1 MGKTW
6 TAGKPNDKAN
16 MTVTE
21 LLTWIEER
29 ICEDYCKY
37 QDVCMT
43 ECKDPDDA
51 EQLLYEKYCAGCPLS
66 RL

>member
-6 TAGKPNDKAN
+6 TAGKPKEESK
-16 MTVTE
+16 TVTE
-21 LLTWIEER
+21 LLLWIETE
-29 ICEDYCKY
+29 ICDHYCKY
-37 QDVCMT
+37 GDICLS

-51 EQLLYEKYCAGCPLS
+51 EQMLFEKYCESCPLS